1 MAQTCETNKEE
12 GQEIMA
18 RQKKRFPHNKCAEC
32 GADMREVVYLRPFA
46 KVCSNCKSEAWSG
59 NAEVKKICKE
69 LIERNSKMTPEELGM
84 DQMFVDDPRAV
95 SEIQYGRVNRIPTTL
110 ERK

>member
-1 MAQTCETNKEE
+1 MDWKKTNPDYEDDLSLNISLPEE
-12 GQEIMA
+12 EI
-18 RQKKRFPHNKCAEC
+18 
-32 GADMREVVYLRPFA
+32 
-46 KVCSNCKSEAWSG
+46 SITNCYED
-59 NAEVKKICKE
+59 
-69 LIERNSKMTPEELGM
+69 SKMTPEELGM